1 MQLCVVFLTLIFQL
15 FTLSIRN
22 VEAQTDYITMKKVL
36 FISVIA
42 FSAMLTSCS
51 VSQEATS
58 NQNQIQTSIVLNQKN
73 YKVIETVTGESK
85 QNYVLGIGG
94 LSRKSLRESAMS
106 DMLKKAN
113 LKGEARAIIN
123 TNVQYKNQFYI
134 IRKSKCSRISKR
146 KVHFTKRKV

>member
-1 MQLCVVFLTLIFQL
+1 M
-15 FTLSIRN
+15 R
-22 VEAQTDYITMKKVL
+22 KVL

-73 YKVIETVTGESK
+73 YKVIETVSGESK

-94 LSRKSLRESAMS
+94 LSQKSLRESAMS
-106 DMLKKAN
+106 NMLKKAN

-123 TNVQYKNQFYI
+123 TNVLYKNQFYLLWG
-134 IRKSKCSRISKR
+134 KR
-146 KVHFTKRKV
+146 KAIATGKVIEFTK

>member
-1 MQLCVVFLTLIFQL
+1 MQLYVVFLTLISQL
-15 FTLSIRN
+15 LTPSIRN
-22 VEAQTDYITMKKVL
+22 VEAQTDYITMRKVL

-42 FSAMLTSCS
+42 FGAMLSSCS

-73 YKVIETVTGESK
+73 YKVVETVTGESK

-123 TNVQYKNQFYI
+123 TNVQYKNQFYLLWG
-134 IRKSKCSRISKR
+134 KR
-146 KVHFTKRKV
+146 KAIATGTVIEFTK